1 MDRVRAL
8 FFSLR
13 DRFLALSPT
22 RRFLLLS
29 GVSLVFILFVFGSL
43 FLFKP
48 QMAPLF
54 THLSSSDGAAIV
66 AKLKEQKIPYELKDS
81 GTTILVPK
89 DKVYELRL
97 SLAAQGLP
105 EGSGVGFE
113 IFDKN
118 NLFTTDFTQRVDYVR
133 ALQGEL
139 ARTISQINGVEGAR
153 VHIVLPKTGVF
164 VSQDIPA
171 SASVMLNLKPGQSIS
186 EKETEAIAFLVSR
199 AVEGLKPENVT
210 IMDTR
215 GELLSAD
222 LNFNKSGLSQ
232 REFDIKRKYES
243 EVQRKIQTM
252 LDTMLGPGK
261 SVVRVSAEL
270 NLASSEVKKITYSP
284 VVGQNG
290 IVISSK
296 VTTDTSKSQN
306 TTPQTPSATVPQG
319 IPSYQTPAPTSSSS
333 SRKTEEIT
341 NYDVNK
347 QEEMIKNPSGDI
359 KRLTVSVIVDGTP
372 QTVNLQAL
380 TAAVSNAAG
389 ILPQRGDSV
398 DVQAM
403 PFDRTYQQKELQAMQ
418 QAQLMDTIKSIAMW
432 VAIVIAAI
440 IAIIFLRRTIASL
453 KKSQEQ
459 RGAQILDATVGA
471 EGIIHEK
478 PLTPEELARKK
489 ARDEVERLAKEKPSE
504 VANLIKTWLREE

>member
-1 MDRVRAL
+1 MDRVRAF

-13 DRFLALSPT
+13 DRFLALSPGK
-22 RRFLLLS
+22 RFLLLS
-29 GVSLVFILFVFGSL
+29 GVALAFILVIFTSI
-43 FLFKP
+43 FLLKP

-54 THLSSSDGAAIV
+54 TNLSPTDGAAIV
-66 AKLKEQKIPYELKDS
+66 AKLKDQKIPYELKDS

-89 DKVYELRL
+89 DKVYDLRL
-97 SLAAQGLP
+97 SMAAQGLP
-105 EGSGVGFE
+105 EGSGIGFE

-118 NLFTTDFTQRVDYVR
+118 NLFTTDFTQRVDYIR

-153 VHIVLPKTGVF
+153 VHIVLPKKELF
-164 VSQDIPA
+164 VSQDMPA
-171 SASVMLNLKPGQSIS
+171 TASVMLNLKPGQSIS
-186 EKETEAIAFLVSR
+186 ERETEAIAFLISR

-215 GELLSAD
+215 GELLSAN
-222 LNFNKSGLSQ
+222 LSFNRSGLSQ
-232 REFDIKRKYES
+232 REFDMKRKYES

-270 NLASSEVKKITYSP
+270 NLASSEVKKVTYTP

-290 IVISSK
+290 IVRSSK
-296 VTTDTSKSQN
+296 VSTDSSKSQN
-306 TTPQTPSATVPQG
+306 AAPQTQSTTSPQG
-319 IPSYQTPAPTSSSS
+319 IPSYQTPAPSSTSS
-333 SRKTEEIT
+333 SRKTEDIT
-341 NYDVNK
+341 NYEINQ
-347 QEEMIKNPSGDI
+347 QEEMIKNPAGDI
-359 KRLTVSVIVDGTP
+359 KRLTVSVMVDGTP
-372 QTVNLQAL
+372 QTINLQSL
-380 TAAVSNAAG
+380 TTAVSNAAG

-403 PFDRTYQQKELQAMQ
+403 PFDRAYQQSEIKAMQ

-432 VAIVIAAI
+432 AAI
-440 IAIIFLRRTIASL
+440 IIVAIIAFVFIRKALASM
-453 KKSQEQ
+453 KKESGQQ
-459 RGAQILDATVGA
+459 GAHILDATIGA
-471 EGIIHEK
+471 EGIRHEK
-478 PLTPEELARKK
+478 PLTPEELARRK
-489 ARDEVERLAKEKPSE
+489 ARDEVERLAKDKPSE

>member
-1 MDRVRAL
+1 MDRIRTL
-8 FFSLR
+8 FFELR
-13 DRFLALSPT
+13 DRFLALSPGK
-22 RRFLLLS
+22 RFLLLS
-29 GVSLVFILFVFGSL
+29 GVSFAFILVIFLSL
-43 FLFKP
+43 FLFRP

-54 THLSSSDGAAIV
+54 TNLSPADGAAIV
-66 AKLKEQKIPYELKDS
+66 AKLKEQKIPFELKDS

-97 SLAAQGLP
+97 SMAAQGLP

-118 NLFTTDFTQRVDYVR
+118 NLFTTDFTQRIDYIR

-153 VHIVLPKTGVF
+153 VHIVLPKKEVF

-171 SASVMLNLKPGQSIS
+171 TASVMLSLKPGQSIS

-215 GELLSAD
+215 GELLSAN
-222 LNFNKSGLSQ
+222 LSFNKSGLSQ
-232 REFDIKRKYES
+232 REFDMKRKYES
-243 EVQRKIQTM
+243 ELQRKIQTM

-261 SVVRVSAEL
+261 SVVRVSVEL
-270 NLASSEVKKITYSP
+270 NLASSEVKKVTYSP

-290 IVISSK
+290 IVRSSEI
-296 VTTDTSKSQN
+296 TTDTSKTQN
-306 TTPQTPSATVPQG
+306 TTSQAPSTSVPQG
-319 IPSYQTPAPTSSSS
+319 IPSYQTPPPTSYSS
-333 SRKTEEIT
+333 SRKTKEIT
-341 NYDVNK
+341 NYEINQ
-347 QEEMIKNPSGDI
+347 QEEMIKNPAGDI

-380 TAAVSNAAG
+380 DTAVANAAG

-398 DVQAM
+398 DVQAI
-403 PFDRTYQQKELQAMQ
+403 PFDRTYQQKEIQAMQ
-418 QAQLMDTIKSIAMW
+418 QAQMIDMIKSIAMW
-432 VAIVIAAI
+432 VALFIGAI
-440 IAIIFLRRTIASL
+440 IAFIFIRRTIASI
-453 KKSQEQ
+453 KKSQEKPV
-459 RGAQILDATVGA
+459 AQILDATVGA

-504 VANLIKTWLREE
+504 VANLIKTWLRED